1 MYPHVLKMQ
10 DFINSRWLSSVSR
23 PLKVTPSFA
32 KKNPIGHF
40 IKTGWLPAAGKHKQ
54 AGRQVGNGRLR
65 GGGGGGGGGAGPIHL
80 TLRNH
85 AIVFALPNDGERERV
100 KRPPSS
106 LSLLWPPLP
115 RQIDPSTKSSMKRQD
130 VGVVV
135 RLMSCLSTVLQQILP
150 SRESE
155 TACTAAGKSA
165 PSSSTRSR

>member
-1 MYPHVLKMQ
+1 MQ
-10 DFINSRWLSSVSR
+10 
-23 PLKVTPSFA
+23 

-65 GGGGGGGGGAGPIHL
+65 GRGGGGAGPIHL

-85 AIVFALPNDGERERV
+85 AIVFALPNDGERESQETSFV
-100 KRPPSS
+100 T
-106 LSLLWPPLP
+106 LSLLCPPLP

-130 VGVVV
+130 VGVGVVV

-165 PSSSTRSR
+165 ASSPSSSSTRSR